1 MFTDLRMFDMAKEY
15 LTGAD
20 TGSDKNSILL
30 KQAEWAIRSGSKF
43 NPSLFNKAS
52 ILYPIPKINN
62 FSSFKEMPKPLPNSI
77 SQRVSSTKPLIS

>member
-30 KQAEWAIRSGSKF
+30 KQAEWAIRSGPKF

-52 ILYPIPKINN
+52 PKINN
-62 FSSFKEMPKPLPNSI
+62 FSSFQEMPKPLPNSI